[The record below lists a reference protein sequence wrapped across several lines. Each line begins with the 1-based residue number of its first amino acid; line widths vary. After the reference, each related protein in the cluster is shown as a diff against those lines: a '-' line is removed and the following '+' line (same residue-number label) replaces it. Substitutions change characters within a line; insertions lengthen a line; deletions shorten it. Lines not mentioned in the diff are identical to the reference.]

1 MEVVERNKD
10 SPFPSLATMWIF
22 NICEKKSETEY
33 RHTYTHT
40 HTDTHIYIFIYI
52 DDMYYSKIKQKQM
65 VLPRKHSK
73 VLKKI
78 CTTDGT
84 E

>member
-1 MEVVERNKD
+1 MPLKISRWHLWYVIPDECLNVREWMEVVERNKD

-22 NICEKKSETEY
+22 N
-33 RHTYTHT
+33 
-40 HTDTHIYIFIYI
+40 
-52 DDMYYSKIKQKQM
+52 SKIKQM